1 MGVGVFYIMGFAMAF
16 GSSSNSTDKTFVG
29 NRHWALSRHGDT
41 ALDYAHFVLHAALA
55 AMVVAIVSGTVGE
68 RGKLTGTLW
77 YIVCLAGLVYPVAVH
92 SIWTPRGFLSPT
104 AANVFQDVGA
114 VDVAGSGVIHI
125 TGGVAA
131 LMASMVLG
139 PRPGRF
145 YDETGRL
152 REEPLEYPSH
162 NVPMQLLGMFIL
174 WFGWYGT
181 CLGSSLLLDSTGYLA
196 TLSAVT
202 ATLSGAAGCLCCVF
216 VGSLINSA
224 TTGKTTYDLTL
235 TMNGCLAGLVAISA
249 GCSVVEPWAA
259 LIIGAFGGVVY
270 FLGSRMLIRLC
281 IDDAVDG
288 IPGLCRMRLLG
299 SFCPCRL
306 TFCSHLAVHLGGGI
320 WGVIAVGLFAD
331 GKLMNKASFNGEH
344 EGVFYELFSGS
355 FDFGLITSQVVAV
368 LWLVGWS
375 LIVMMLFFVLITKIG
390 WFRLTPIDDKAEPD
404 DSPDYSSGHEIS
416 ENNDEYRDK
425 SDNNDSAVA

>member
-1 MGVGVFYIMGFAMAF
+1 MNHLVCVTMGAAVFYIMGFAVAF
-16 GSSSNSTDKTFVG
+16 GDGDGDDRKSLVG
-29 NRHWALSRHGDT
+29 HRNWALSQHDDS

-55 AMVVAIVSGTVGE
+55 MTVVAIVAGTVGE

-77 YIVCLAGLVYPVAVH
+77 YIIGLVGLVYPVAVH
-92 SIWTPRGFLSPT
+92 SVWTPRGFLSPT
-104 AANVFQDVGA
+104 ASNAFQDVG
-114 VDVAGSGVIHI
+114 VMDVAGSGVIHI

-145 YDETGRL
+145 YDETGRA

-196 TLSAVT
+196 ALSAVT

-235 TMNGCLAGLVAISA
+235 TMNGCLAGLVSISA
-249 GCSVVEPWAA
+249 GCSIVEPWAA

-270 FLGSRMLIRLC
+270 FLGSRMLIRLR

-288 IPGLCRMRLLG
+288 IPGLCPARL
-299 SFCPCRL
+299 
-306 TFCSHLAVHLGGGI
+306 
-320 WGVIAVGLFAD
+320 
-331 GKLMNKASFNGEH
+331 
-344 EGVFYELFSGS
+344 
-355 FDFGLITSQVVAV
+355 
-368 LWLVGWS
+368 
-375 LIVMMLFFVLITKIG
+375 
-390 WFRLTPIDDKAEPD
+390 
-404 DSPDYSSGHEIS
+404 
-416 ENNDEYRDK
+416 
-425 SDNNDSAVA
+425 